1 MEQENVPAR
10 RVSAAFAPS
19 LFTSEKL
26 CDENVPAWCS
36 QEHLHF
42 KCERV
47 SVCTAPPRQVNLS
60 ALCSSGSGHIRY
72 Q

>member
-1 MEQENVPAR
+1 MEPENVPAQ

-26 CDENVPAWCS
+26 RENVPARCF

-60 ALCSSGSGHIRY
+60 ALCSSGSGHISY